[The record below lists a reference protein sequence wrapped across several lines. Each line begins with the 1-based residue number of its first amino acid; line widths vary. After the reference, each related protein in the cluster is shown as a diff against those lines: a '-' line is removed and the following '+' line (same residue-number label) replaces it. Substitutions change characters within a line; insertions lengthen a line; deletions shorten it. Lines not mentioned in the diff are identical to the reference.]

1 MAQQRGTVPYSSTA
15 VSPPNNRRGSGSRLG
30 SNISNNSSTLLS
42 SSSDSELFSWSPE
55 NLSSK
60 KQPSA
65 AHPPALP
72 DRPLSSHG
80 GVPFRRSHS
89 MQSNKHDY
97 RRLLS
102 NLKAMGGDDL
112 ESFGRCVTAHAV
124 DTLDCSQVSLY
135 LLQRGSSTISSSSS
149 SSGDAAAAAAAAAAC
164 DVLVPLTV
172 EVRCSSA
179 TAAAAVAGS
188 SGSNSSSSIEPSSA
202 VVIGSPPGARRRLSP
217 RQQHQHLSLDGTHA
231 ITQRGAAVPVN
242 VDSSTVLGRVALHG
256 KGSSTKVTTTISNKH
271 RQ

>member
-1 MAQQRGTVPYSSTA
+1 
-15 VSPPNNRRGSGSRLG
+15 
-30 SNISNNSSTLLS
+30 
-42 SSSDSELFSWSPE
+42 
-55 NLSSK
+55 
-60 KQPSA
+60 
-65 AHPPALP
+65 
-72 DRPLSSHG
+72 
-80 GVPFRRSHS
+80 

-124 DTLDCSQVSLY
+124 DTLDCAQVSLY
-135 LLQRGSSTISSSSS
+135 LLQRGSSISGSSSASE
-149 SSGDAAAAAAAAAAC
+149 DAAC

-179 TAAAAVAGS
+179 TAAAAGS
-188 SGSNSSSSIEPSSA
+188 SGSSSSIEPSSSV

-231 ITQRGAAVPVN
+231 ITQRAAAVPVN
-242 VDSSTVLGRVALHG
+242 VDNSTVLGRVALHG
-256 KGSSTKVTTTISNKH
+256 KGSSTKVSN
-271 RQ
+271 

>member
-15 VSPPNNRRGSGSRLG
+15 ASPPNNRRGSGSRLG
-30 SNISNNSSTLLS
+30 SNISNNSSTVLS

-65 AHPPALP
+65 AQPPALP
-72 DRPLSSHG
+72 DRPSHG

-135 LLQRGSSTISSSSS
+135 LLQRGSSTISGSSSS
-149 SSGDAAAAAAAAAAC
+149 STSADAAAAAAY

-172 EVRCSSA
+172 EVRCNSA
-179 TAAAAVAGS
+179 TAAAAVASS
-188 SGSNSSSSIEPSSA
+188 SGSSSIEPSSA

-217 RQQHQHLSLDGTHA
+217 RQQHQHLSLDGTHV

-242 VDSSTVLGRVALHG
+242 VDNSTVLGRVALHG
-256 KGSSTKVTTTISNKH
+256 KGSSTKVTTAIDFN
-271 RQ
+271 Q